1 MTWNDIGRIVK
12 PQLAA
17 LVASEPWVI
26 QENTYAHSAS
36 TIVVWLLFWNLRHYD
51 DPTRLSDLWLFGG
64 VQLYHVTRSKRH
76 FTKLFLLL
84 KSLGT
89 TLGLLL
95 IVGLV
100 VLSIL
105 ALSRYPNSKKPK
117 AWPPVKCTQPLFHR
131 CRTTHSRM
139 FPTPHSFSYSYLQVS
154 VPVVFQRSRGRIFSI
169 GQGQR
174 WSLFRIDPLDYLER
188 HCEMTSLEGRLG
200 SYLESQVCSEIT
212 ATLRIH
218 LSLNQNVNKK
228 QWSHAYLV
236 TAPKFLGY
244 SFNPVSFWYIF
255 DENDRLAMMVLEV
268 NNTFDERRMYLLKN
282 GVDASQAEESLA
294 KFRKNWGKDFHV
306 SPFNSRKGA
315 YSLTAVNPF
324 NAEHFKAPGID
335 STIVL
340 SSSKKHSK
348 LVARLYS
355 ESPPIEADSISLQQL
370 LTLALQWGWQG
381 FFTFPRIL
389 KEASLLFFRRKLH
402 VWLRPEVT
410 ASSVGRAATD
420 LER

>member
-1 MTWNDIGRIVK
+1 MTWDDVGRSVK
-12 PQLAA
+12 PRLAA
-17 LVASEPWVI
+17 LVASGPWIV
-26 QENTYAHSAS
+26 QENTYANSAA
-36 TIVVWLLFWNLRHYD
+36 TIVVWLFFWKLRHYD

-64 VQLYHVTRSKRH
+64 VQLYQVMQSQHNS
-76 FTKLFLLL
+76 TKLFLLL

-89 TLGLLL
+89 TLGLVI
-95 IVGLV
+95 IVVLV

-105 ALSRYPNSKKPK
+105 ALSRQPNSRKLKT
-117 AWPPVKCTQPLFHR
+117 WRPVRCTQPLFHR
-131 CRTTHSRM
+131 CRTTHSRV

-154 VPVVFQRSRGRIFSI
+154 VPVAFQNNRGRMFSI

-188 HCEMTSLEGRLG
+188 HCEMTSLEERLG
-200 SYLESQVCSEIT
+200 SYLESQVRYKPT
-212 ATLRIH
+212 TTLRMY
-218 LSLNQNVNKK
+218 LKLNQNVNKK
-228 QWSHAYLV
+228 EWSHAYLV

-255 DENDRLAMMVLEV
+255 DVDDQLAMMVLEV
-268 NNTFDERRMYLLKN
+268 NNTFDERRMYLLRT
-282 GVDASQAEESLA
+282 GIDASQVGESLA
-294 KFRKNWGKDFHV
+294 KFRNNWEKDFHV

-324 NAEHFKAPGID
+324 VSGQFNTPGID
-335 STIVL
+335 NTIVL

-355 ESPPIEADSISLQQL
+355 ESKPIEANSISLQQL
-370 LTLALQWGWQG
+370 LILALQWGWQG

-389 KEASLLFFRRKLH
+389 KEALLLFFRRKLH

-410 ASSVGRAATD
+410 ATSVGRAATD